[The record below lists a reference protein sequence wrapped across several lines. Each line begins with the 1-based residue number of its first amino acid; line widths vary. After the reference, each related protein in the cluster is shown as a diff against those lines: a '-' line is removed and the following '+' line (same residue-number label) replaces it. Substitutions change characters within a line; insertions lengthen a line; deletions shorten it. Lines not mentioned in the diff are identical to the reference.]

1 MRMNLSAGPQAGFT
15 LLELALV
22 LAILGMLTL
31 LATREISQL
40 QDQQR
45 FEASQRGLETIRDAV
60 LGTPDDRAPDGS
72 GVRAGFAA
80 DMGRLPDRLDELWTN
95 ATGMLAFDLRPG
107 VGDADVRV
115 PGGWRGPYVR
125 LPWKAANLRDG
136 WGNAYTDRW
145 ESGVWK
151 VGHLGADGLP
161 GGTNGC
167 DEDVELEFA
176 GSDTNAWAWG
186 QVAVNT
192 NLLPFGACTVR
203 VRIFRPDGT
212 CDEGISGL
220 AVGAGTNVVSWSS
233 AAPVPVGVR
242 PVRAYLEGAA
252 TNRSSV
258 RYVALRP
265 GTNGPVCLEIN

>member
-1 MRMNLSAGPQAGFT
+1 MRMSRSAAPRAGFT

-22 LAILGMLTL
+22 LAILGALTML
-31 LATREISQL
+31 AVREIGQV

-45 FEASQRGLETIRDAV
+45 FDASQRGLETIRDAV
-60 LGTPDDRAPDGS
+60 LGAPDDRAPDGS
-72 GVRAGFAA
+72 GVRAGFVV
-80 DMGRLPDRLDELWTN
+80 DMGRLPARLDELWTN

-107 VGDADVRV
+107 AGDAEVRV
-115 PGGWRGPYVR
+115 AGGWRGPYVR
-125 LPWKAANLRDG
+125 LPWKAASLLDG

-145 ESGVWK
+145 EAGTWK

-161 GGTNGC
+161 GGTNSC

-176 GSDTNAWAWG
+176 GQDTNAWAWG

-192 NLLPFGACTVR
+192 NLLAFGVCTVR
-203 VRIFRPDGT
+203 VRVFRTDGT

-233 AAPVPVGVR
+233 AEPVSVGVR

-252 TNRSSV
+252 TNRSAV

-265 GTNGPVCLEIN
+265 GTNGPVCLEID